1 MISVIGPFR
10 LIQCCNGNGNAAK
23 GYDNVKEETSCI
35 DYLLD
40 NTGNFAE
47 Q

>member
-10 LIQCCNGNGNAAK
+10 LIQCCNGNAAK
-23 GYDNVKEETSCI
+23 GYDNVKQETSCTI

-40 NTGNFAE
+40 DTGIFAE